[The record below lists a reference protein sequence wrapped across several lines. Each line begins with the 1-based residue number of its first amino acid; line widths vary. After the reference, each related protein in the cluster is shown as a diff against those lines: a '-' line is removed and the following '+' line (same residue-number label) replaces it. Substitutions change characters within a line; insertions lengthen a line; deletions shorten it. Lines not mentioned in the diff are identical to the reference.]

1 MANGNGTQTQNKPKL
16 ELALNESAT
25 LKLTKDKPY
34 SGENSFGAY
43 YLYSV
48 AHEGIEKAFFTS
60 GDLHQKIVE
69 AGLKAGDEFRI
80 SKTAVQNGKKV
91 TARMD
96 FEVVSKAVVPA
107 SQPGVMPTEVPDDGF
122 RDIMEQSLRDAIEAT
137 KAVNTVQWDVDSI
150 RSIALTIFIQRAR
163 S

>member
-1 MANGNGTQTQNKPKL
+1 MANGTNGTATKPKV

-25 LKLTKDKPY
+25 LKLMKDKPY

-48 AHEGIEKAFFTS
+48 MHEGAKKAFFTS
-60 GDLHQKIVE
+60 SDLHQRIVE
-69 AGLKAGDEFRI
+69 AGLKSGDEFRI

-96 FEVVSKAVVPA
+96 FEVVSKAVPPAPQAGVVPA
-107 SQPGVMPTEVPDDGF
+107 EISDDGF
-122 RDIMEQSLRDAIEAT
+122 KELMKKCVQDAVDIVKE
-137 KAVNTVQWDVDSI
+137 VNTIPWQNEDV
-150 RSIALTIFIQRAR
+150 RSLAVTLFIQRVR